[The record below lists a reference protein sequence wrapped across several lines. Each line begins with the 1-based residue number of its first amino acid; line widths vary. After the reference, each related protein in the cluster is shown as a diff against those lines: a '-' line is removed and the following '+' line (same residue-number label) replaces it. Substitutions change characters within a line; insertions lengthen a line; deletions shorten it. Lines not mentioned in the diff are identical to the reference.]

1 MVLFLKVKNVCNSKL
16 LAGDKLMSGFH
27 LRQPGFTYSVSGPFT
42 KNNERIQKF
51 NETGH
56 SKYISQKD
64 LGKACF
70 NTTWLIEISR
80 K

>member
-1 MVLFLKVKNVCNSKL
+1 
-16 LAGDKLMSGFH
+16 MSEFH
-27 LRQPGFTYSVSGPFT
+27 LRQPGFTYSVTGPFT

>member
-1 MVLFLKVKNVCNSKL
+1 
-16 LAGDKLMSGFH
+16 MSGFH
-27 LRQPGFTYSVSGPFT
+27 LRQPGFTYSVSGLFT

-51 NETGH
+51 NEAGH
-56 SKYISQKD
+56 SKYISQQD

-70 NTTWLIEISR
+70 STTWLIEISR